1 MPWPTPQDYNEA
13 IQNPRSSFE
22 DPDLR
27 TGMPEL
33 TPLGLPRPI
42 TGNFASVYRVHCA
55 GKDWAVRCF
64 WREFDDLQ
72 QRYAAISAHLQSA
85 QLPYT
90 VGFQYL
96 PRGIKVRGQWYP
108 ILKMEWVEG
117 ELLNEYVEQHLHDP
131 AALRRLADRWRDMV
145 RALER
150 ASLAHGDLQHG
161 NVLVKNGELKLV
173 DYDGMYVPALSGKGS
188 HELGHHHYQHPLRSG
203 LDFGIGMDRFS
214 AWTIYLSLVSVAAEP
229 ALWTTALAGDEC
241 LLLRKSDYDY
251 LASSSIL
258 ALLERHADPEV
269 RRLTELFAMAL
280 RRPPMQVP
288 ALDLPPVAVAS
299 CPLTAAGP
307 VIYSGWCLRTAWQ
320 ILVPSVSSPLSLA
333 PVLPGPAS
341 GVPGWVI
348 DHLQA
353 EARAESARLTGS
365 LLPPRCAGTAT
376 VCAAIGL
383 LAAVWVTHMP
393 VMAVILLFIGLLV
406 LNLAVLIVAFRHDP
420 AVARMNT
427 LLQQQR
433 RELRGLQAEGRKMRA
448 LEAAKERG
456 AARLARSISQA
467 DDRRAAWRQNEQQ
480 ALAVAAARRDRELGS
495 IAEELHRLEEE
506 QRVELERALHA
517 LQEQHVRD
525 CLRHRTLR
533 AASIPGIGWPAKA
546 RLWTVGVWAAS
557 DVTSERAVA
566 LRALG
571 DEVQLALIGWRV
583 EVEREARRTMPKT
596 LPAATVHPLERRYA
610 QRKDALDARAR
621 QARDDNSSHRAEIQR
636 RYQDRSD
643 ALQHDITEARREW
656 AERVGELDA
665 RLAEHLAARA
675 PYLVR
680 LADLERD
687 ASRFREVTLARYAR
701 LAYLS
706 WMPQE

>member
-13 IQNPRSSFE
+13 IQNPRSSFD

-27 TGMPEL
+27 AGVPEL

-108 ILKMEWVEG
+108 ILKMEWVDG
-117 ELLNEYVEQHLHDP
+117 QLLDEYVEQHLDDP
-131 AALRRLADRWRDMV
+131 AALRRLAGRWQDMV
-145 RALER
+145 WALEK

-173 DYDGMYVPALSGKGS
+173 DYDGMYVPALTGKGS
-188 HELGHHHYQHPLRSG
+188 HELGHQHYQHPLRG
-203 LDFGIGMDRFS
+203 GRDFGPGMDRFS

-229 ALWTTALAGDEC
+229 ALWSTTQAGDEC
-241 LLLRKSDYDY
+241 LLLRKSDYDD
-251 LASSSIL
+251 LASSSTL
-258 ALLERHADPEV
+258 ALLERHADLEV
-269 RRLTELFAMAL
+269 RRLAERFAVAL
-280 RRPPMQVP
+280 RCAPMQVP
-288 ALDLPPVAVAS
+288 ALDLPPAAVACRPAS
-299 CPLTAAGP
+299 AAGS
-307 VIYSGWCLRTAWQ
+307 VFYSGRYVRTAWQ
-320 ILVPSVSSPLSLA
+320 ILVPSVSPSLPQA
-333 PVLPGPAS
+333 PVLPEPVS

-353 EARAESARLTGS
+353 AGRAETEQLTGS
-365 LLPPRCAGTAT
+365 LLAPRCAGAAT
-376 VCAAIGL
+376 VCSIIGL
-383 LAAVWVTHMP
+383 LAALWVTHLP
-393 VMAVILLFIGLLV
+393 VLAVALLCVALLA
-406 LNLAVLIVAFRHDP
+406 LNLAVLVVAFRHDP
-420 AVARMNT
+420 AVARMST
-427 LLQQQR
+427 LLHRQR
-433 RELRGLQAEGRKMRA
+433 LELRGLRVEGRKMRA
-448 LEAAKERG
+448 LDAAKERG
-456 AARLARSISQA
+456 DARLVRFISQA
-467 DDRRAAWRQNEQQ
+467 DDRRAAWQQEEQQ
-480 ALAVAAARRDRELGS
+480 ALAVAAERRDRELGS
-495 IAEELHRLEEE
+495 IAEELHRLMEE

-525 CLRHRTLR
+525 CLRHHTLR

-546 RLWTVGVWAAS
+546 RLWTLGVWAAS

-583 EVEREARRTMPKT
+583 DVEREARRTTPKA

-610 QRKDALDARAR
+610 QRKAALDARAQ
-621 QARDDNSSHRAEIQR
+621 QARDENSRHCAEIRR
-636 RYQDRSD
+636 RYQNRSD
-643 ALQHDITEARREW
+643 TLQHDITEASRDW
-656 AERVGELDA
+656 AERTGELDA
-665 RLAEHLAARA
+665 RLAEHLAAQA
-675 PYLVR
+675 PYLAR

-687 ASRFREVTLARYAR
+687 AMPFREVTLARYAH
-701 LAYLS
+701 LAYLP

>member
-13 IQNPRSSFE
+13 IQNPQSSFE

-27 TGMPEL
+27 AGMPEL

-96 PRGIKVRGQWYP
+96 PRGIRVRGQWYP

-117 ELLNEYVEQHLHDP
+117 QLLNEYVEQHLHDP

-145 RALER
+145 WALER
-150 ASLAHGDLQHG
+150 ATLAHGDLQHG
-161 NVLVKNGELKLV
+161 NVLIKNGELKLV
-173 DYDGMYVPALSGKGS
+173 DYDGMYVPALAGKRS
-188 HELGHHHYQHPLRSG
+188 HELGHQHYQHPLRSG
-203 LDFGIGMDRFS
+203 HDFGIGVDRFS
-214 AWTIYLSLVSVAAEP
+214 AWTIYLSLVSLAAEP
-229 ALWTTALAGDEC
+229 ALWTMAQAGDEC
-241 LLLRKSDYDY
+241 LLLRKSDYDH
-251 LASSSIL
+251 LTSSSTL
-258 ALLERHADPEV
+258 ALLERQADPEV
-269 RRLTELFAMAL
+269 RRLTERFAMAL
-280 RRPPMQVP
+280 RCPPMQVP
-288 ALDLPPVAVAS
+288 ALELPPVAVAS
-299 CPLTAAGP
+299 FSPNAAGP
-307 VIYSGWCLRTAWQ
+307 VIYSGWHLRTAWQ
-320 ILVPSVSSPLSLA
+320 ILVPSVSSPLPPA
-333 PVLPGPAS
+333 QVLPAPAS

-348 DHLQA
+348 DHLPA
-353 EARAESARLTGS
+353 EGGTEPARLTGS
-365 LLPPRCAGTAT
+365 LLPPRCAGAAT
-376 VCAAIGL
+376 VCATIGL

-393 VMAVILLFIGLLV
+393 VMAAILLFVGLLV
-406 LNLAVLIVAFRHDP
+406 LDLVVLIVAFRHDP
-420 AVARMNT
+420 TVARMNT

-448 LEAAKERG
+448 LESAKERG

-467 DDRRAAWRQNEQQ
+467 DDRRAAWQQEEQQ
-480 ALAVAAARRDRELGS
+480 AQAVAAARRDREVGS
-495 IAEELHRLEEE
+495 IAEDLHRLAEE
-506 QRVELERALHA
+506 QRVELERVLHA

-546 RLWTVGVWAAS
+546 RLWSLGVWAAS

-566 LRALG
+566 LKALG
-571 DEVQLALIGWRV
+571 DEVHLALIGWRV
-583 EVEREARRTMPKT
+583 DVERGARRTMPKA
-596 LPAATVHPLERRYA
+596 LPPATVHPLERRYG
-610 QRKDALDARAR
+610 QRKDALDARA
-621 QARDDNSSHRAEIQR
+621 QHARDENTRHCAEIQR
-636 RYQDRSD
+636 RYQDRTEV
-643 ALQHDITEARREW
+643 LQHDITEVSREW
-656 AERVGELDA
+656 AERVGELD
-665 RLAEHLAARA
+665 RSLAEHLAARA
-675 PYLVR
+675 PYLAR

-687 ASRFREVTLARYAR
+687 ATPFREVTLARYAR
-701 LAYLS
+701 LAYLP

>member
-13 IQNPRSSFE
+13 IQNPRSSFD

-27 TGMPEL
+27 AGMPEL

-96 PRGIKVRGQWYP
+96 PRGIKVSGQWYP

-117 ELLNEYVEQHLHDP
+117 QLLNEYVEQHLHDP
-131 AALRRLADRWRDMV
+131 KALRRLADRWRDMV
-145 RALER
+145 WALER
-150 ASLAHGDLQHG
+150 ATLAHGDLQHG

-173 DYDGMYVPALSGKGS
+173 DYDGMYVPALTGKGS
-188 HELGHHHYQHPLRSG
+188 HELGHQHYQHPRRSG
-203 LDFGIGMDRFS
+203 HDFGIGVDRFS

-229 ALWTTALAGDEC
+229 AVWTTAQAGDEC
-241 LLLRKSDYDY
+241 LLLRKSDYDAA
-251 LASSSIL
+251 ASSSTL
-258 ALLERHADPEV
+258 ALLKRHADPEV
-269 RRLTELFAMAL
+269 RRLAESFAMAL
-280 RRPPMQVP
+280 RCAPMQVP
-288 ALDLPPVAVAS
+288 ALEQPLVAAVSGPPR
-299 CPLTAAGP
+299 AADS
-307 VIYSGWCLRTAWQ
+307 VIYSGWYVRTAWQ
-320 ILVPSVSSPLSLA
+320 ILVPSVSSPLPLA
-333 PVLPGPAS
+333 PVLPAPAS

-348 DHLQA
+348 DHLPA
-353 EARAESARLTGS
+353 ESRAEPERLTGS
-365 LLPPRCAGTAT
+365 LLPPRCAGAAT
-376 VCAAIGL
+376 VCATIGL
-383 LAAVWVTHMP
+383 LAALLVTHLP
-393 VMAVILLFIGLLV
+393 VMAVALLCIGLLV
-406 LNLAVLIVAFRHDP
+406 LNLALLIVVFRRDP

-456 AARLARSISQA
+456 DARLARSISQA
-467 DDRRAAWRQNEQQ
+467 DGRRAAWQQEEQQ
-480 ALAVAAARRDRELGS
+480 ALAVAAARRDRDLGT
-495 IAEELHRLEEE
+495 IGEELRRLEGEL
-506 QRVELERALHA
+506 RVELERALHA

-546 RLWTVGVWAAS
+546 RLWSLGVWAAS

-571 DEVQLALIGWRV
+571 DAVHLALIGWRV
-583 EVEREARRTMPKT
+583 DVEREARRTMPKA
-596 LPAATVHPLERRYA
+596 LPAATVHPLERRYT
-610 QRKDALDARAR
+610 QRKDALDARAQ
-621 QARDDNSSHRAEIQR
+621 QARDENTRHRAEIQR

-656 AERVGELDA
+656 AERAGQLDA
-665 RLAEHLAARA
+665 WLAEHLAARA
-675 PYLVR
+675 PYLAR

-687 ASRFREVTLARYAR
+687 ATPFREVTLARYAR
-701 LAYLS
+701 LAYLP
-706 WMPQE
+706 WMLRE

>member
-13 IQNPRSSFE
+13 IQNPRSSFD

-27 TGMPEL
+27 AGVPEL

-64 WREFDDLQ
+64 WRDFDDLQ

-117 ELLNEYVEQHLHDP
+117 QLLNEYVEQHLHDP

-150 ASLAHGDLQHG
+150 ATLAHGDLQHG

-173 DYDGMYVPALSGKGS
+173 DYDGMYVPALAGKGS
-188 HELGHHHYQHPLRSG
+188 HELGHQHYQHPLRSG
-203 LDFGIGMDRFS
+203 VDFGPGMDRFS

-229 ALWTTALAGDEC
+229 ALWTAAQAGDEC
-241 LLLRKSDYDY
+241 LLLRKSDYDH
-251 LASSSIL
+251 LASSSTL

-269 RRLTELFAMAL
+269 RRLTERFAMAL
-280 RRPPMQVP
+280 RCPPMQVP
-288 ALDLPPVAVAS
+288 ALEQPPVAVAS
-299 CPLTAAGP
+299 GPTRAAGP
-307 VIYSGWCLRTAWQ
+307 VIYSGWYLRTAWK
-320 ILVPSVSSPLSLA
+320 ILVPSVSSPLPLA
-333 PVLPGPAS
+333 PVLPAPAS

-348 DHLQA
+348 DHLPVDG
-353 EARAESARLTGS
+353 RAEPARLTGS
-365 LLPPRCAGTAT
+365 LLAPRCVGAAT
-376 VCAAIGL
+376 VCATIGL
-383 LAAVWVTHMP
+383 LAALLVTHMP
-393 VMAVILLFIGLLV
+393 VLAVTPLFIGLLV
-406 LNLAVLIVAFRHDP
+406 LNLAVLIIAFRHDP

-433 RELRGLQAEGRKMRA
+433 RELRGLRAEGEKMRA
-448 LEAAKERG
+448 LESARERG

-467 DDRRAAWRQNEQQ
+467 DDRRAAWQQEEQQ

-495 IAEELHRLEEE
+495 IAEDLRRLQEER
-506 QRVELERALHA
+506 RVELERALHA

-533 AASIPGIGWPAKA
+533 AASIPGIGWPSKA
-546 RLWTVGVWAAS
+546 RLWSLGVWAAS

-571 DEVQLALIGWRV
+571 NEVQLALIGWRV
-583 EVEREARRTMPKT
+583 DVEREARRTMPT
-596 LPAATVHPLERRYA
+596 VLPATTVHPLERRYA
-610 QRKDALDARAR
+610 QRKDALDARA
-621 QARDDNSSHRAEIQR
+621 QQVRDDNSRHRAEIQR

-643 ALQHDITEARREW
+643 ALQRDITEASGAW

-675 PYLVR
+675 PYLAR
-680 LADLERD
+680 LADLERE
-687 ASRFREVTLARYAR
+687 AAPFREVTLTRYAR
-701 LAYLS
+701 VAYLP
-706 WMPQE
+706 WMSPE

>member
-27 TGMPEL
+27 AGMPEL

-42 TGNFASVYRVHCA
+42 TGNFASVYRMHCA

-117 ELLNEYVEQHLHDP
+117 QLLNEYVEQHLHDP

-320 ILVPSVSSPLSLA
+320 ILVPSVSSPLPLA

-348 DHLQA
+348 DHLPA

-365 LLPPRCAGTAT
+365 LLPPRCAGAAT

-393 VMAVILLFIGLLV
+393 VMAVSLLFIGLLV

-427 LLQQQR
+427 LLRQQR
-433 RELRGLQAEGRKMRA
+433 RELRGLQAEGRKMHA
-448 LEAAKERG
+448 LESAKERG

-467 DDRRAAWRQNEQQ
+467 DDRHAAWQQNEQQ

-495 IAEELHRLEEE
+495 IAEDLHRLAEE

-517 LQEQHVRD
+517 LQGQHVRD